1 MKQSNIQD
9 RKLNIIEQLI
19 ILNDED
25 VFKQVEEIIDSSL
38 KRPQLKRFTKQELVN
53 RAKIANA
60 NIANSETYTQDEAE
74 KLAQSW

>member
-25 VFKQVEEIIDSSL
+25 VFKQVEELIDSAL
-38 KRPQLKRFTKQELVN
+38 RRPQMKRFSKQELVN

-60 NIANSETYTQDEAE
+60 NISNGETFTQEEAE
-74 KLAQSW
+74 KLSKSW